1 MQPAT
6 SNPPDRSGTSQKVN
20 AWTYCRRRRYADRIQ
35 NEAVVKPMKGPLMT
49 PRRRPLRGFT
59 LIELLVVISII
70 GVLVGLL
77 LPAINS
83 AREAGRRAQCQNNMK
98 NVGLALAQFSTAK
111 NSFPNSG
118 IFFEDVTKVSLTD
131 PTTSSIYLA
140 TNLQSAP
147 SGLSASVLVYTWAR
161 SWVVAILPYLDQQDM
176 ANAWDTD
183 GPYLETQTAGTSL
196 QQASNYTIGSTA
208 LQILRCP
215 DDLNAQDGKGNL
227 SYVVNGGFSRFPA
240 VPIAWNGAG
249 QSGNGTGGGQNAKFN
264 LQWLSASDLWA
275 TTQSIGVKMGVM
287 FPGAIVHAGQT
298 AGTGLG
304 TTTFAWNTTT
314 TLSSIQDGL
323 SNTILLGESTTAG
336 YAAAGQGIFAD
347 TETNWSCPHPSFT
360 SFMASDNVCDPST
373 PLQGAAGTCYI
384 ANLGAT
390 NATGGQ
396 VDGKNWAYANTLG
409 TYENIGYGLG
419 GALKGGFPYINSGHP
434 GGFNMTMCDGSVH
447 YVTNQINGTVF
458 AKLVTSAGCKLPPY
472 QSSSSTGLLQLPVN
486 QDQFSQ

>member
-1 MQPAT
+1 
-6 SNPPDRSGTSQKVN
+6 
-20 AWTYCRRRRYADRIQ
+20 
-35 NEAVVKPMKGPLMT
+35 
-49 PRRRPLRGFT
+49 
-59 LIELLVVISII
+59 VVISII

-83 AREAGRRAQCQNNMK
+83 AREAGRRVQCQNNQK

-118 IFFEDVTKVSLTD
+118 IFFEDVNVVKVTD

-147 SGLSASVLVYTWAR
+147 NGLLAQPLVYTWAR
-161 SWVVAILPYLDQQDM
+161 SWVVAILPYLDQQDL
-176 ANAWDTD
+176 ANAWNTD
-183 GPYLETQTAGTSL
+183 GTYLETQTAGTTAG
-196 QQASNYTIGSTA
+196 QASNYTIGSTA

-240 VPIAWNGAG
+240 VPIAWQGAVV
-249 QSGNGTGGGQNAKFN
+249 NGQNAKFN
-264 LQWLSASDLWA
+264 LQWLSSSDSPA
-275 TTQSIGVKMGVM
+275 TTQSIGVRLGVM
-287 FPGAIVHAGQT
+287 FPGAIIHQGQT
-298 AGTGLG
+298 VGTGLG
-304 TTTFAWNTTT
+304 TTTFSWNTNT

-336 YAAAGQGIFAD
+336 YAAQGQGIFAD
-347 TETNWSCPHPSFT
+347 IETNWACPHPSFT

-373 PLQGAAGTCYI
+373 PLQGNAGTCYI

-396 VDGKNWAYANTLG
+396 VDGKNWAFANTLG
-409 TYENIGYGLG
+409 TYENIGYGLS

-434 GGFNMTMCDGSVH
+434 GGFNVTMCDGSVH
-447 YVTNQINGTVF
+447 YITNQINGTVF
-458 AKLVTSAGCKLPPY
+458 AKLVTSAGSKLPPY
-472 QSSSSTGLLQLPVN
+472 SSSSFTGLLQLPVN

>member
-1 MQPAT
+1 MN
-6 SNPPDRSGTSQKVN
+6 S
-20 AWTYCRRRRYADRIQ
+20 RRR
-35 NEAVVKPMKGPLMT
+35 
-49 PRRRPLRGFT
+49 RGFT

-83 AREAGRRAQCQNNMK
+83 AREAGRRAQCQNNQK
-98 NVGLALAQFSTAK
+98 NVGLALIQFSTAK
-111 NSFPNSG
+111 NTFPNSG
-118 IFFEDVTKVSLTD
+118 IFFEDVTKVNPLD

-140 TNLQSAP
+140 TNLQSA
-147 SGLSASVLVYTWAR
+147 SAGLSAQPLVYTWAR
-161 SWVVAILPYLDQQDM
+161 NWVVAILPYLDQQDL
-176 ANAWDTD
+176 ANAWDLN
-183 GPYLETQTAGTSL
+183 GNYLEAVNPTAST
-196 QQASNYTIGSTA
+196 QASNYTIGNTA

-215 DDLNAQDGKGNL
+215 DDLNAQDGQGNL

-240 VPIAWNGAG
+240 VPIAW
-249 QSGNGTGGGQNAKFN
+249 QGTVVNGQNLGGSSPTL
-264 LQWLSASDLWA
+264 LQWLTSSDLPA
-275 TTQSIGVKMGVM
+275 TAQSIGTKLGVM
-287 FPGAIVHAGQT
+287 FPGAIVHQGQT

-304 TTTFAWNTTT
+304 STSFSWNTNT

-323 SNTILLGESTTAG
+323 TNTILLGESTTAG

-347 TETNWSCPHPSFT
+347 IQTNWACPHPSFT
-360 SFMASDNVCDPST
+360 SFMASDNVCDPTT
-373 PLQGAAGTCYI
+373 PLQGLAGTCYI

>member
-1 MQPAT
+1 MN
-6 SNPPDRSGTSQKVN
+6 S
-20 AWTYCRRRRYADRIQ
+20 RRRR
-35 NEAVVKPMKGPLMT
+35 
-49 PRRRPLRGFT
+49 RGFT

-83 AREAGRRAQCQNNMK
+83 AREAGRRVQCQNNQK

-118 IFFEDVTKVSLTD
+118 IFFEDVNVVKVTD
-131 PTTSSIYLA
+131 PTSSSIYLA
-140 TNLQSAP
+140 TNFQNATN
-147 SGLSASVLVYTWAR
+147 GLLAQPLVYTWAR
-161 SWVVAILPYLDQQDM
+161 SWVVAILPYLDQQDL
-176 ANAWDTD
+176 ANAWNTD
-183 GPYLETQTAGTSL
+183 GTYLETQTAGTTAG
-196 QQASNYTIGSTA
+196 QASNYTIGSTA

-240 VPIAWNGAG
+240 VPIAWQGAVV
-249 QSGNGTGGGQNAKFN
+249 NGQNAKFN
-264 LQWLSASDLWA
+264 LQWLTSADSPA
-275 TTQSIGVKMGVM
+275 TAQSMGTRMGVM
-287 FPGAIVHAGQT
+287 FPGAIVHQGQT
-298 AGTGLG
+298 VGTGLG
-304 TTTFAWNTTT
+304 TTTFSWNTNT

-336 YAAAGQGIFAD
+336 YAAQGQGIFAD
-347 TETNWSCPHPSFT
+347 IETNWSCPHPSFT

-373 PLQGAAGTCYI
+373 PLQGNAGTCYI

-396 VDGKNWAYANTLG
+396 VDGKNWAFANTLG
-409 TYENIGYGLG
+409 TYENIGYGLS

-434 GGFNMTMCDGSVH
+434 GGFNVTMCDGSVH
-447 YVTNQINGTVF
+447 YITNQINGTVF
-458 AKLVTSAGCKLPPY
+458 AKLVTSAGSKLPPY
-472 QSSSSTGLLQLPVN
+472 SSSSFTGLLQLPVN

>member
-1 MQPAT
+1 
-6 SNPPDRSGTSQKVN
+6 
-20 AWTYCRRRRYADRIQ
+20 
-35 NEAVVKPMKGPLMT
+35 MT
-49 PRRRPLRGFT
+49 PRRRRGFT

-83 AREAGRRAQCQNNMK
+83 AREAGRRVQCQNNQK

-118 IFFEDVTKVSLTD
+118 IFFEDVNVVKVTD

-147 SGLSASVLVYTWAR
+147 NGLLAQPLVYTWAR
-161 SWVVAILPYLDQQDM
+161 SWVVAILPYLDQQDL
-176 ANAWDTD
+176 ANAWNTD
-183 GPYLETQTAGTSL
+183 GTYLETQTAGTTAG
-196 QQASNYTIGSTA
+196 QASNYTIGSTA

-240 VPIAWNGAG
+240 VPIAWQGAVV
-249 QSGNGTGGGQNAKFN
+249 NGQNAKFN
-264 LQWLSASDLWA
+264 LQWLTSADSPA
-275 TTQSIGVKMGVM
+275 TAQSMGTRMGVM
-287 FPGAIVHAGQT
+287 FPGAIVHQGQT
-298 AGTGLG
+298 VGTGLG
-304 TTTFAWNTTT
+304 TTTFSWNTNT

-336 YAAAGQGIFAD
+336 YAAQGQGIFAD
-347 TETNWSCPHPSFT
+347 IETNWACPHPSFT

-373 PLQGAAGTCYI
+373 PLQGNAGTCYI

-434 GGFNMTMCDGSVH
+434 GGFNVTMCDGSVH
-447 YVTNQINGTVF
+447 YITNQINGTVF
-458 AKLVTSAGCKLPPY
+458 AKLVTSAGSKLPPY
-472 QSSSSTGLLQLPVN
+472 SSSSFTGLLQLPVN